1 MAIASKGLGRGLNA
15 LFQNDVSLKDENK
28 SQADNLANA
37 KIIPMSQLAP
47 NPSQPRKDF
56 DQEALYDLADS
67 IRIQGLLQPILVRP
81 LPGELPEQTTARYE
95 IVAGERRWR
104 AAKLAGLTELPALI
118 KELSEAQAVALALIE
133 NLQREDLNPME
144 EAAGLQRLKD
154 EFGLSQDDL
163 AKQLGKSRSAVANS
177 LRLLTLSENA
187 QKNLRDGKIS
197 PGHARALLAFEDPAE
212 RENMRKQI
220 LETKLSV
227 REVEALAFEAKEKSS
242 AEILAETAD
251 VPGKPDSMAEEA
263 AATAGDKAA
272 ISLPE
277 PHGLGSD
284 NPQNNR
290 PGTSTDNLGGIQESL
305 ADTLTVP
312 DQSGAA
318 ASASVKNKSSRN
330 KKPQSATLR
339 QLQHK
344 LSQLVK
350 LPVKISG
357 RADKGR
363 LSISYSS
370 QTELAQLLIQLGMKG
385 NLEGNPE

>member
-1 MAIASKGLGRGLNA
+1 MVVASKGLGRGLNA
-15 LFQNDVSLKDENK
+15 LFQNDMPLKNENN
-28 SQADNLANA
+28 SPAESLANA
-37 KIIPMSQLAP
+37 KIIPMANIIP
-47 NPSQPRKDF
+47 NPNQPRKDF

-67 IRIQGLLQPILVRP
+67 IRVQGLLQPILVRP
-81 LPGELPEQTTARYE
+81 LPNELPAQTSVQYE

-104 AAKLAGLTELPALI
+104 AAKLAGLTELPVLI

-144 EAAGLQRLKD
+144 EALGLQRLKD
-154 EFGLSQDDL
+154 DFGLSQDDL
-163 AKQLGKSRSAVANS
+163 AKQLGKSRSTVANS

-220 LETKLSV
+220 LDQKLSV
-227 REVEALAFEAKEKSS
+227 REVEACAFEAKEKS
-242 AEILAETAD
+242 AAVAQVETD
-251 VPGKPDSMAEEA
+251 TEQRKPDSITEAEL
-263 AATAGDKAA
+263 TSS
-272 ISLPE
+272 ITPLPE
-277 PHGLGSD
+277 PSKYISGNPQDNLPD
-284 NPQNNR
+284 NPANNR
-290 PGTSTDNLGGIQESL
+290 SDIQDPPAEP
-305 ADTLTVP
+305 AVP
-312 DQSGAA
+312 PVQEEAEA
-318 ASASVKNKSSRN
+318 PTPIKNKSARS

-344 LSQLVK
+344 LSQVVK

-370 QTELAQLLIQLGMKG
+370 QAELAQLLAQLGVEG
-385 NLEGNPE
+385 NLG